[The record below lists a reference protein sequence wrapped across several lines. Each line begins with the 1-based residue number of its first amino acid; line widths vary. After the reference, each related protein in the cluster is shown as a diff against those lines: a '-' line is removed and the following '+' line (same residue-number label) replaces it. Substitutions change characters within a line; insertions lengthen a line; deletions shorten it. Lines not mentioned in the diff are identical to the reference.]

1 MIIMIPF
8 GRFISTKL
16 ASIQEELMKVKDKR
30 INTTS
35 EALEGIKL
43 IKLQAW
49 EHAFLEKISGIRCSE
64 VSVLRRFV
72 TWNMISSTVWD
83 ATPYL
88 VSIVTFAIYILTGH
102 ELTTSIAFTS
112 ISLFNIL
119 RFPLTMFPDVR
130 LPLNPYL

>member
-16 ASIQEELMKVKDKR
+16 ASIQEELMKVKDVR
-30 INTTS
+30 INKTT
-35 EALEGIKL
+35 EAFEGMKL

-49 EHAFLEKISGIRCSE
+49 EHSFLEKIAGIRCSE

-72 TWNMISSTVWD
+72 SWNMISSAVWD

-88 VSIVTFAIYILTGH
+88 VSIVTFTIYILSNHT
-102 ELTTSIAFTS
+102 LTTSIAFTS

-119 RFPLTMFPDVR
+119 RFPLTVFPDVR
-130 LPLNPYL
+130 GSF